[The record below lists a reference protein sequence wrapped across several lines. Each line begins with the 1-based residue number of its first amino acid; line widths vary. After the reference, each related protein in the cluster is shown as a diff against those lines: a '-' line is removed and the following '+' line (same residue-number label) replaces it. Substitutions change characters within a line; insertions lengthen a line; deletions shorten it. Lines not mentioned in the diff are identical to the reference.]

1 MLTKSITYV
10 TLERAQGGSL
20 NARDEANRTLL
31 HAASYHGHVDIVRF
45 LIDQGAAVNSK
56 NDDLVAP
63 LYLASQR
70 GQFRVAKILIQRG
83 NAQVNALTRNKWTAL
98 HKACEGG
105 HLNVVKLLI
114 ENGASVN
121 IENICEWRAL
131 HIACCYDHMSVA
143 CYLIENGAN
152 VNAPTNGKETPFHKV
167 CEFGES
173 VEMLRALIRYG
184 ADVNALNYQKCNG
197 LHFAAANGNTDI
209 VLELIKNG
217 LNMNALN
224 EMNKTPLGVAS
235 ECGNI
240 SCALQLL
247 CFGASISKTDV
258 RDDKTKLLGTIQ
270 HGLEHLREEG
280 RVKNLLS
287 EEEAKFLYH
296 VAFCFA
302 FKHSGNTA
310 FNAFSSIRSFI
321 TYHGVFMAPGFDRGK
336 RSIWTRRQL
345 SGDSYSLC
353 PTGGCTIKNTV
364 VD

>member
-1 MLTKSITYV
+1 M
-10 TLERAQGGSL
+10 
-20 NARDEANRTLL
+20 
-31 HAASYHGHVDIVRF
+31 
-45 LIDQGAAVNSK
+45 
-56 NDDLVAP
+56 
-63 LYLASQR
+63 
-70 GQFRVAKILIQRG
+70 
-83 NAQVNALTRNKWTAL
+83 NALTRNKWTAL

-152 VNAPTNGKETPFHKV
+152 VNALTNGKETPFHKV

-224 EMNKTPLGVAS
+224 EMNKTPLELLLNVEIYPVRSSFFVLEQVSARRTFEMTKQNCS
-235 ECGNI
+235 E
-240 SCALQLL
+240 
-247 CFGASISKTDV
+247 
-258 RDDKTKLLGTIQ
+258 R
-270 HGLEHLREEG
+270 
-280 RVKNLLS
+280 
-287 EEEAKFLYH
+287 
-296 VAFCFA
+296 
-302 FKHSGNTA
+302 
-310 FNAFSSIRSFI
+310 FS
-321 TYHGVFMAPGFDRGK
+321 
-336 RSIWTRRQL
+336 
-345 SGDSYSLC
+345 
-353 PTGGCTIKNTV
+353 TV
-364 VD
+364 